1 MRILFAAHER
11 SWGGFFGMIR
21 SELPE
26 HQFEATGRFGLD
38 SLEGFDVLIPT
49 MCPVTREMIE
59 TGDRL
64 KLIQQCGS
72 GLEGVDIPAALDRNI
87 FVANVPTDLS
97 GNAGSVAELGIF
109 MLIGLSRDTR
119 GMAKSL
125 GGRQMGVPQGRA
137 LSGKTVGIVG
147 LGGIGQALVRR
158 LKAFDVRLIAI
169 KRSNPEIA
177 TKAHGLEWVGAPKDL
192 AELLGRSDYV
202 ILCLPVTSES
212 RHFMNRETFSHMKP
226 GAFLINLARGGL
238 VDRDALEDALASGRI
253 AGAGLDVFWEEPPD
267 PNDPIFAY
275 NVLAT
280 PHIGGS
286 TDVSMRGIIKAVA
299 ENICRIENNQ
309 KPLHLKISSDLTATG
324 SNK

>member
-109 MLIGLSRDTR
+109 MLIGLSRDMR
-119 GMAKSL
+119 VWRKAWEAV
-125 GGRQMGVPQGRA
+125 RWECPRA
-137 LSGKTVGIVG
+137 
-147 LGGIGQALVRR
+147 VR
-158 LKAFDVRLIAI
+158 
-169 KRSNPEIA
+169 
-177 TKAHGLEWVGAPKDL
+177 
-192 AELLGRSDYV
+192 
-202 ILCLPVTSES
+202 
-212 RHFMNRETFSHMKP
+212 
-226 GAFLINLARGGL
+226 
-238 VDRDALEDALASGRI
+238 
-253 AGAGLDVFWEEPPD
+253 
-267 PNDPIFAY
+267 
-275 NVLAT
+275 
-280 PHIGGS
+280 
-286 TDVSMRGIIKAVA
+286 
-299 ENICRIENNQ
+299 
-309 KPLHLKISSDLTATG
+309 
-324 SNK
+324 